1 MEIIIDNYTKI
12 FKPNNVVLNQINY
25 RFEGGRVYGLYGKN
39 GSGKTMLMRAISGLI
54 FPTEGKVLIDNKE
67 LRKDIDFPDSI
78 GVLLENPYFLNYYN
92 GFDNLRLLA
101 AIKNRIS
108 DDDIKKC
115 LEKVGLDPNEKKK
128 VKKYSLGM
136 KQRLGIAAAI
146 MEKPDILLLD
156 EPFNAIDENSYDL
169 IRNIINEFKA
179 SGKIVIIA
187 NHDLEELSV
196 LCDEIVKMSNGKI
209 V

>member
-12 FKPNNVVLNQINY
+12 FKPNNVVLEKINY
-25 RFEGGRVYGLYGKN
+25 RFRGGRIYGLYGKN

-54 FPTEGKVLIDNKE
+54 FPTEGKVLIDDKE
-67 LRKDIDFPDSI
+67 LRKDIDFPESI
-78 GVLLENPYFLNYYN
+78 GVLLENPNFLNHYT
-92 GFDNLRLLA
+92 GFNNLKLLA

-108 DDDIKKC
+108 DDDIKNY
-115 LEKVGLDPNEKKK
+115 LEKVGLDSNDKRK

-146 MEKPDILLLD
+146 MENPDILLLD

-169 IRNIINEFKA
+169 IRNIIKEFKIA
-179 SGKIVIIA
+179 GKIVIIA
-187 NHDLEELSV
+187 NHDFEELNI
-196 LCDEIVKMSNGKI
+196 LCDEIIKMSNGRI
-209 V
+209 I

>member
-179 SGKIVIIA
+179 LGKIVIIA